1 MRWRCT
7 RTNRM
12 AEATLYWAAR
22 HGTRERN
29 AQRRGV
35 ERRENTWSTGWVGS
49 GLVGSAGPAQG
60 LTPRP
65 PPDRPPVRPDSTR
78 PPEMCSTAEF
88 SRPDRRWRW
97 CSRAPSP
104 SQSAS
109 AARASRASSG
119 PSVSIIG
126 LKIISYYSVQCI
138 ESRRSH
144 EEIYHFK
151 SK

>member
-49 GLVGSAGPAQG
+49 GLVGSAGPSQG

-65 PPDRPPVRPDSTR
+65 PSDRPPVRPDSTR
-78 PPEMCSTAEF
+78 PPEMCSTAELVAQIDGGVGALVLRLLR
-88 SRPDRRWRW
+88 SRLQLL
-97 CSRAPSP
+97 APVGRLRP
-104 SQSAS
+104 
-109 AARASRASSG
+109 R
-119 PSVSIIG
+119 
-126 LKIISYYSVQCI
+126 L
-138 ESRRSH
+138 
-144 EEIYHFK
+144 
-151 SK
+151 